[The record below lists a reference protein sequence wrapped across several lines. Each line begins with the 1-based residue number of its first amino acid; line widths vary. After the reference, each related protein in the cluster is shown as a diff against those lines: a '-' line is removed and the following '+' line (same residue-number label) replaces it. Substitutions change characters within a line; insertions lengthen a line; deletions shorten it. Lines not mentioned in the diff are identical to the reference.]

1 MKDYIHKCN
10 RRPFHEEKKQ
20 YKIINIAIA
29 KSTEDLEMISLGLDW
44 EKKLPMG
51 KNIFEKRI
59 IIGTK

>member
-10 RRPFHEEKKQ
+10 RRPFHEEKK

>member
-1 MKDYIHKCN
+1 MKK
-10 RRPFHEEKKQ
+10 KKQ

-29 KSTEDLEMISLGLDW
+29 KSTEDLEMISLELDW